1 MDISALGTAGSLLD
15 LLHFKAAGL
24 PNMVFF
30 SEINDFL
37 DDEIAE
43 FAGNLL
49 KRVASFIGFISATV
63 VTLWIM
69 YHGFRIVTGQ
79 SREPMMGLVVNSL
92 RAVLIV
98 GIAAGMAASVGSSYR
113 TLTDGTNRVVR
124 ELMTGKD
131 DEGSYADIDK
141 ALAIMQVAVEVID
154 SVDTGDDLITN
165 QDKERA
171 LQFTGVGL
179 GLPAIMAATALL
191 INKIAMALILGLGPF
206 FILCLLFDQTKQ
218 LFTKWL
224 FYGLATMA
232 SMAFL
237 SVMVTLAMDMIIA
250 VGLAFWTAGWLT
262 GGSQESLTS
271 MAMQQGG
278 LGLVLSAL
286 IVTAPPM
293 AGMFFNGI
301 MGQFSP
307 FSAFGSGGGQA
318 GAPPT
323 HGGDAVNRWM
333 GGGDNANRAESAGNR
348 SNDSRPA
355 DMQMNRTT
363 SGSSTM
369 AHSDVTKTSN
379 QVQHNAGQAAGNNVN
394 VAKTDQVK
402 NSGKNPPGPQ

>member
-63 VTLWIM
+63 VTLWII

-98 GIAAGMAASVGSSYR
+98 GVAAGMAASVGSSYR

-124 ELMTGKD
+124 EIMTGKD
-131 DEGSYADIDK
+131 NEGSYADIDK

-323 HGGDAVNRWM
+323 HGGGAVNRWM
-333 GGGDNANRAESAGNR
+333 GGEQGPANSQGALGGDR
-348 SNDSRPA
+348 DKSRPA
-355 DMQMNRTT
+355 DMQMNRT
-363 SGSSTM
+363 STGTTTT
-369 AHSDVTKTSN
+369 AHADVTKTSN
-379 QVQHNAGQAAGNNVN
+379 QVQHNAGQATGNNT
-394 VAKTDQVK
+394 VAHADTVK
-402 NSGKNPPGPQ
+402 NSGKTGPQ

>member
-1 MDISALGTAGSLLD
+1 MDISALGTAGSMLD

-30 SEINDFL
+30 SEINSFL

-79 SREPMMGLVVNSL
+79 SREPMMGLVVSSL

-98 GIAAGMAASVGSSYR
+98 GIAAGMAASTGSSYR
-113 TLTDGTNRVVR
+113 ALTDGTNRVVR

-131 DEGSYADIDK
+131 DAGSYADIDT

-171 LQFTGVGL
+171 LTFTGVGL

-250 VGLAFWTAGWLT
+250 VGAAFWTAGWLT

-278 LGLVLSAL
+278 LGMVLSAL

-307 FSAFGSGGGQA
+307 FSAFSSSGGQA

-323 HGGDAVNRWM
+323 HGGGAVNRWL
-333 GGGDNANRAESAGNR
+333 GGEQGPANTRTDSPTTPNG
-348 SNDSRPA
+348 SRPA
-355 DMQMNRTT
+355 DLYQT
-363 SGSSTM
+363 SGSASKTTQ
-369 AHSDVTKTSN
+369 ADVTKT
-379 QVQHNAGQAAGNNVN
+379 A
-394 VAKTDQVK
+394 DQKV
-402 NSGKNPPGPQ
+402 GPR

>member
-63 VTLWIM
+63 VTLWII

-323 HGGDAVNRWM
+323 HGGGAVNRWM
-333 GGGDNANRAESAGNR
+333 GGEQTPSNSRVESGTGQNSGAPVNMQQNQNTYGGVNTPANA
-348 SNDSRPA
+348 
-355 DMQMNRTT
+355 
-363 SGSSTM
+363 
-369 AHSDVTKTSN
+369 DVTKT
-379 QVQHNAGQAAGNNVN
+379 AGQVRTPGAEI
-394 VAKTDQVK
+394 AKTT
-402 NSGKNPPGPQ
+402 NPNKVGPP